1 MGSGTSRGPSL
12 PARASLSP
20 AVTRAPSNRMPINR
34 WPAGGLTA
42 TEERPWFSISKSV
55 SHSVMPDGWHQQVV
69 SSAQTQARASSSL
82 SRLPGRISAAGNAP
96 VAVGPAGGIKN
107 SANICSPGPALAS
120 AGPGGSSAS
129 MWLTTRGRRR
139 PALRTLTSP
148 SCLSVPS
155 THASGIGTPS
165 VNGSVRTARTLTG
178 SRTGGVNSIIHDSPV
193 SVADR
198 SVASSE
204 LSARRTAKAA
214 LAGGRSDHSNRSF
227 IGSEKCTT
235 NASRS
240 DVSGRHSNVNAS
252 VRRSSRAVSRTCVRA
267 TSGGRWRSKRPRNP
281 SPRPPPGIQTR
292 TAPSSIKRARRGTVR
307 SGGGTSPSST
317 TVVSGLVLQ
326 AISTRSSAS
335 PSKRTI
341 SSSAQ
346 SNDTPVATP
355 ARCPA
360 MRSLRLA
367 WGSTARVNPMLSMS
381 PCGSRTT
388 FHSSG
393 WLMPALP
400 LTATRSL
407 AASPAAPS
415 TASTES
421 INQPWAIRPP
431 MEKAAPRR
439 TLTSQADRPSSPL
452 LATSTVVTRATSTS
466 GRRGSIATRS
476 EAPAPCS
483 STATRAGGTC

>member
-1 MGSGTSRGPSL
+1 M
-12 PARASLSP
+12 
-20 AVTRAPSNRMPINR
+20 
-34 WPAGGLTA
+34 
-42 TEERPWFSISKSV
+42 K
-55 SHSVMPDGWHQQVV
+55 
-69 SSAQTQARASSSL
+69 
-82 SRLPGRISAAGNAP
+82 
-96 VAVGPAGGIKN
+96 
-107 SANICSPGPALAS
+107 S
-120 AGPGGSSAS
+120 AGPGGISAS
-129 MWLTTRGRRR
+129 WWLTIRGRRR
-139 PALRTLTSP
+139 PALSTLTSP

-155 THASGIGTPS
+155 TPASGIGSPS
-165 VNGSVRTARTLTG
+165 VKGSVRTARTLTG
-178 SRTGGVNSIIHDSPV
+178 SRTGGVNSIIHDSPG

-204 LSARRTAKAA
+204 WSARRTANAA

-227 IGSEKCTT
+227 IGSEKGTT
-235 NASRS
+235 RASRS

-267 TSGGRWRSKRPRNP
+267 TSGGRWRSRRPRKP

-307 SGGGTSPSST
+307 SGGETSPSST

-355 ARCPA
+355 ERCPV
-360 MRSLRLA
+360 MRSPRLA
-367 WGSTARVNPMLSMS
+367 RGRTARVNPMLSMS

-400 LTATRSL
+400 FTASRSR
-407 AASPAAPS
+407 PAAPS

-421 INQPWAIRPP
+421 INQSWPIRPP

-439 TLTSQADRPSSPL
+439 TLTSQAARPSRPL

-476 EAPAPCS
+476 TAAAPCS
-483 STATRAGGTC
+483 STATRAGGTSC